1 MPNVSGTWYGLP
13 VPGPATG
20 QVVDFGAGEDDRR
33 DRAASRSAARPQLRR
48 GHELGPQIGRG
59 VDEGPILAIGGD
71 GEACLRARLD
81 ALIATPGQAARSA
94 QAIPL
99 RIAATARRTEDDSG

>member
-1 MPNVSGTWYGLP
+1 MHLV
-13 VPGPATG
+13 
-20 QVVDFGAGEDDRR
+20 
-33 DRAASRSAARPQLRR
+33 
-48 GHELGPQIGRG
+48 
-59 VDEGPILAIGGD
+59 AIGGD